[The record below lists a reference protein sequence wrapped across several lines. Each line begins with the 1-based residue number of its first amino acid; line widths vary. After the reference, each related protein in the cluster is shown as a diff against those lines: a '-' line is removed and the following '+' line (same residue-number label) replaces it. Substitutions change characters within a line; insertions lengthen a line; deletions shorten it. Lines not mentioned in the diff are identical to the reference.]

1 MPAVAFDTHAAIKL
15 LTGAGFDESQAEA
28 ITGALS
34 YALSGAITDGGASKA
49 DVVRLENRIERTAAE
64 LRADLYR
71 ALWVQGAGIIAIV
84 AGLLAISRVV

>member
-1 MPAVAFDTHAAIKL
+1 MTAVAFDTHATIKS
-15 LTGAGFDESQAEA
+15 LTGAGFDETQAEA

-34 YALSGAITDGGASKA
+34 GAITDGVASKA
-49 DVVRLENRIERTAAE
+49 DVVRLENRIERAAAE

-71 ALWVQGAGIIAIV
+71 ALWVQGAGIIAIM